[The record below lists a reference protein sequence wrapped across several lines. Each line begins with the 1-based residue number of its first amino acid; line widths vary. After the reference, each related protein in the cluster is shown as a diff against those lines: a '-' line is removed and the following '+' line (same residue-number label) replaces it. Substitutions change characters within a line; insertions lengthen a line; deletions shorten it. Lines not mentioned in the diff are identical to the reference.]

1 MDLNVALESVCRLIL
16 RLREYEAMEPD
27 DDPEVFAD
35 DEDGDG
41 DDGRDDEENPAEEEI
56 RALVDELAE
65 DEQVEIIALALVG
78 RGTYEAGEWAEALDA
93 AAEES
98 DEPVEWLLEQPAL
111 SVDLESGLAAFDLS
125 CDGLGTVV

>member
-1 MDLNVALESVCRLIL
+1 MELNVALESVCRLIL
-16 RLREYEAMEPD
+16 RLREYEALVPD

-35 DEDGDG
+35 GEDEDDD

-93 AAEES
+93 AADES
-98 DEPVEWLLEQPAL
+98 DEPVEWMLEQPAL
-111 SVDLESGLAAFDLS
+111 SVDLESGLSAFDQS
-125 CDGLGTVV
+125 A